1 MKRNSDAKQA
11 VGIVMIK
18 RLMIF
23 LMASVIGIL
32 PLVGCTDQMPTDSV
46 SSSLTSSNSSADE
59 PATFSHTIRLPYDS
73 EDSLNPFTVKTLV
86 NSTLIPVLYDG
97 LFRLTPTYE
106 AESVIAA
113 SITGSAKTYTV
124 KLRNNITFS
133 DGSKLSAKDVISSYE
148 SAKSSSR
155 YQAQLKNVRSVT
167 EKNDDIVF
175 ELETPDPLFVNL
187 LDFAIV
193 KKGTAKD
200 PLPIGCGRYI
210 AKVIGTEMKL
220 VYNQKHHDKSVPS
233 QTEIPLLSM
242 PDNEAMLSGIKTG
255 SLSAIYSDLSQGEL
269 STAGA
274 LSAPADLSNLV
285 YLGFHTQ
292 HDFVNDPSVRKA
304 ISFAIDRGTIFYNG
318 FGGRGKQATLP
329 IHPAIGA
336 KQALS
341 QESLLLYD
349 LDAANKLLDDAGY
362 KEKNLS
368 GYRLKEKEEIA
379 LNLLVNADNNFKK
392 VSATLIKEML
402 ATIGI
407 RVTVTEKPF
416 AAYQADVK
424 NGKYDL
430 YVGEIKLLNNM
441 NLSPLL
447 SDPAMLGG
455 APSESLINA
464 YNTYLDETG
473 SYADFMTAFQN
484 EMPFVPLLY
493 RSGILIYNR
502 NIKTD
507 IQVSVT
513 DVYYNLQEWA

>member
-1 MKRNSDAKQA
+1 M
-11 VGIVMIK
+11 
-18 RLMIF
+18 
-23 LMASVIGIL
+23 L
-32 PLVGCTDQMPTDSV
+32 PLVGCTGQTPTDNV
-46 SSSLTSSNSSADE
+46 SSSLTSSDSSPDKPTAV
-59 PATFSHTIRLPYDS
+59 SHTIRLPYDS

-106 AESVIAA
+106 AEAVIAA
-113 SITGSAKTYTV
+113 SITESGKTYTV
-124 KLRNNITFS
+124 KLRNDITFS
-133 DGSKLSAKDVISSYE
+133 DGSKLSAKDVIASYE
-148 SAKSSSR
+148 SAKSSAR
-155 YQAQLKNVRSVT
+155 YQAQLKNIQSIT
-167 EKNDDIVF
+167 EKDGDIVF
-175 ELETPDPLFVNL
+175 ELESPDPLFVNL
-187 LDFAIV
+187 LDVAIV
-193 KKGTAKD
+193 KKGTAND
-200 PLPIGCGRYI
+200 PFPIGCGRYV
-210 AKVIGTEMKL
+210 AKTTGTNTKL
-220 VYNQKHHDKSVPS
+220 VYNQNHPNKAVPS

-242 PDNEAMLSGIKTG
+242 PDNEATLSGIKTG
-255 SLSAIYSDLSQGEL
+255 SLSAIYSDLSQREL

-292 HDFVNDPSVRKA
+292 HDFVNDLAVRKA
-304 ISFAIDRGTIFYNG
+304 ISSAIDRGTIFYNG

-341 QESLLLYD
+341 QELLLLYD

-368 GYRLKEKEEIA
+368 GYRLKEKKEIT

-402 ATIGI
+402 AAIGI

-424 NGKYDL
+424 DGKYDL
-430 YVGEIKLLNNM
+430 YIGEIKLLNNM

-455 APSESLINA
+455 APSEPLINA
-464 YNTYLDETG
+464 YNAYLDKTG
-473 SYADFMTAFQN
+473 SYADFMTSFQK

-513 DVYYNLQEWA
+513 DVYYNLHEWE